1 MQNAWLPLNLRPLTR
16 WRPVARALALGVA
29 ALIASP
35 LIGAAH
41 EIPKSITVIAFLK
54 PEGKALRLVARV
66 PLEAMR
72 DIQWPL
78 RGPGY
83 LVLSQ
88 LDSLLRDGTK
98 IWIADNL
105 KVYEEGAQLG
115 TPKIVNARVSLQSD
129 RSFASYEGAIGH
141 FADPPVAANT
151 DLAWQQA
158 MVDLVLEYQITSAQA
173 HFSIEP
179 TLARL
184 SIRTTTV
191 LHFLPPDGSDRTF
204 TYLGDPG
211 LVHLD
216 PQWFQAASQFIA
228 LGFRHILDGI
238 DHLLFIICLVIPF
251 RRLRPLLVI
260 VTAFTVAH
268 SITMIAAAMGFA
280 PTGLWFPP
288 LVEVL
293 IAISIVYTAF
303 ENIVG
308 AKLERR
314 WMIAFGFGLVH
325 GFGFSFALRESLQF
339 AGTHLATSLGAFNIG
354 VELGQVLVLFI
365 AVPLLALLFSKVVA
379 ERMGTIILSALVAHT
394 AWHWMLERGA
404 TLRGYAFEW
413 PAIDAALGATV
424 LRFAI
429 LGLVGAGAIW
439 AARPIV
445 ARVLVAPPG
454 EKPADARARNSP
466 GGPADAPA
474 SAPAGAPAD
483 GPAAVP
489 GSGSA
494 S

>member
-1 MQNAWLPLNLRPLTR
+1 MREALLPLILRPTTR
-16 WRPVARALALGVA
+16 LRPVALAAVLLLGAPALA
-29 ALIASP
+29 P
-35 LIGAAH
+35 AH
-41 EIPKSITVIAFLK
+41 EIPKSVSVFVFIK
-54 PEGKALRLVARV
+54 PEGRVLRLVARV

-83 LVLSQ
+83 LELGK

-105 KVYEEGAQLG
+105 KLYEAGAPLP
-115 TPKIVNARVSLQSD
+115 TPAIRNARVSLQSD
-129 RSFASYEGAIGH
+129 RSFVSYEAATGH
-141 FADPPVAANT
+141 FADAPIPVAT

-158 MVDLVLEYQITSAQA
+158 MVDIVLEYPIASAA
-173 HFSIEP
+173 SRFSIDP
-179 TLARL
+179 ALARL
-184 SIRTTTV
+184 GVRTTTV
-191 LHFLPPDGSDRTF
+191 LRFLPPDGGERTF

-216 PQWFQAASQFIA
+216 PQWFQAAGQFIS
-228 LGFRHILDGI
+228 LGFHHILDGI
-238 DHLLFIICLVIPF
+238 DHLLFVLCLVIPF

-268 SITMIAAAMGFA
+268 SLTMIASVLGFA
-280 PTGLWFPP
+280 PGGLWFPP

-293 IAISIVYTAF
+293 IAVSIVYTAF

-339 AGTHLATSLGAFNIG
+339 AGTHLATSLVSFNLGVEVGQILIIG
-354 VELGQVLVLFI
+354 VAL
-365 AVPLLALLFSKVVA
+365 PLLGLLFARVVA

-404 TLRGYAFEW
+404 TLREYQFAW
-413 PAIDAALGATV
+413 PAMDAAFGALV
-424 LRFAI
+424 LRLAI
-429 LGLVGAGAIW
+429 LALVAAGGIW
-439 AARPIV
+439 IGRPLV
-445 ARVLVAPPG
+445 ARWLGGLPG
-454 EKPADARARNSP
+454 SARAP
-466 GGPADAPA
+466 
-474 SAPAGAPAD
+474 
-483 GPAAVP
+483 
-489 GSGSA
+489 
-494 S
+494 

>member
-1 MQNAWLPLNLRPLTR
+1 MQNALPPLNLRPLTR
-16 WRPVARALALGVA
+16 RRPVAPALGARLARAAGRIASQSTGRCARVLLLGAA

-41 EIPKSITVIAFLK
+41 EIPKSITIIAFLK
-54 PEGKALRLVARV
+54 PEGKTLRLVARV

-88 LDSLLRDGTK
+88 LDSLLRDGTR

-105 KVYEEGAQLG
+105 KVYEEGAQLAA
-115 TPKIVNARVSLQSD
+115 PRIANARVSLQSD
-129 RSFASYEGAIGH
+129 RSFASYEGAVGH
-141 FADPPVAANT
+141 FADPPVVAST

-158 MVDLVLEYQITSAQA
+158 MVDLELEYQISAPGA
-173 HFSIEP
+173 HFSIDP

-191 LHFLPPDGSDRTF
+191 LHFLPADGSDRTF

-216 PQWFQAASQFIA
+216 PQWFQAAGQFTA

-268 SITMIAAAMGFA
+268 SITMIASALGFA

-293 IAISIVYTAF
+293 IALSIVYTAF

-314 WMIAFGFGLVH
+314 WIIAFGFGLVH

-354 VELGQVLVLFI
+354 VELGQVLVLLI
-365 AVPLLALLFSKVVA
+365 AVPLLALLFSRVVA

-413 PAIDAALGATV
+413 PAMDAALGAAM
-424 LRFAI
+424 LRLAI
-429 LGLVGAGAIW
+429 LILAGTAVIW
-439 AARPIV
+439 AARPVV
-445 ARVLVAPPG
+445 ARLLG
-454 EKPADARARNSP
+454 
-466 GGPADAPA
+466 
-474 SAPAGAPAD
+474 SAPVG
-483 GPAAVP
+483 GP
-489 GSGSA
+489 GSGPA